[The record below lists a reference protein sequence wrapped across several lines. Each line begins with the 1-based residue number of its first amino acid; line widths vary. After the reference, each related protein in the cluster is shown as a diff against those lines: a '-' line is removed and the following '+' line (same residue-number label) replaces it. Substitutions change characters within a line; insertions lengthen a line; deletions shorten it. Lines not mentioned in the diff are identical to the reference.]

1 MQQADFKRK
10 YRGSGATYIQN
21 SDGWRR
27 KVQLATRGVPLPHL
41 FAAGGLCACLIAFVA
56 APNKTEANNRQKID
70 DIAIPALEGIED
82 LPELAHATLS
92 EELLELE
99 ATLEPPTATQ
109 IEVKPGDNL
118 SLIFQRAGLSDK
130 DVYKILDSST
140 KAKQLKQLYPGHV
153 FEFII
158 EDKQLQQLNYIAS
171 KVSTFSFHSTG
182 DGFSFHET
190 SRTPETHLTMR
201 SAEIEH
207 SLFAAGKEA
216 GMDDK
221 LVMELAGIFGWDVDF
236 ALDIREG
243 DSFKVLYEEQFL
255 DGQKIGNGAILAAE
269 FINRGSSFQAVRY
282 EDHNGNVQY
291 YTPDGKTMRKE
302 FLRTPIDFARISSH
316 FNLRRKH
323 PVLNRIRAHKGT
335 DYAASRGTP
344 IKAAGDG
351 KVIFAGRK
359 GGYGNVVILQHGQ
372 TYKTLYAHISKFR
385 GGIRRGKRVKQG
397 QVIAYVGSTG
407 LATGPHLHYEFYV
420 NGAVRNPVTVR
431 LPKAKSIPK
440 KELARFAKQTQM
452 LLAELDSGTGG
463 ENLAKSNSQPTNKL

>member
-1 MQQADFKRK
+1 MQQTDFKRK

-21 SDGWRR
+21 PDSWRGKLR
-27 KVQLATRGVPLPHL
+27 LVTRDVPLPHL
-41 FAAGGLCACLIAFVA
+41 FAASSLCVCLMVFVA
-56 APNKTEANNRQKID
+56 ISNKTEANNKQQID
-70 DIAIPALEGIED
+70 DIAIPALESIED
-82 LPELAHATLS
+82 IPELVDDSLA
-92 EELLELE
+92 EEFRELE
-99 ATLEPPTATQ
+99 ATLEPAQATR
-109 IEVKPGDNL
+109 IEVQPGDNL
-118 SLIFQRAGLSDK
+118 SLIFQRAGLNDK
-130 DVYKILDSST
+130 DVYKILNSSQE
-140 KAKQLKQLYPGHV
+140 AQGLKQLYPGHV

-158 EDKQLQQLNYIAS
+158 EDQQLKQLNYIAS
-171 KVSTFSFHSTG
+171 KLSHFSFHNTG
-182 DGFSFHET
+182 DGFSFNET
-190 SRTPETHLTMR
+190 SRTPDTHLTVR
-201 SAEIEH
+201 SAEIKQ
-207 SLFAAGKEA
+207 SLFTAGKQA
-216 GMDDK
+216 RMDDS

-243 DSFKVLYEEQFL
+243 DSFKVLYEEKFL
-255 DGQKIGNGAILAAE
+255 DGEKIGNGAILAAE
-269 FINRGSSFQAVRY
+269 FINRGTSYQAVRY
-282 EDHNGNVQY
+282 QDRNGNVQY
-291 YTPDGKTMRKE
+291 YTPEGKTMRKE

-385 GGIRRGKRVKQG
+385 KGIRRGARVKQG

-420 NGAVRNPVTVR
+420 NGAVRNPVTVK

-440 KELARFAKQTQM
+440 SELPNFAQQTKT
-452 LLAELDSGTGG
+452 LLAELESDASDV
-463 ENLAKSNSQPTNKL
+463 NLAKSDSQHTNKL